1 MGLHKSMQTRLM
13 MILGGGLGSLFLVA
27 IIAIVQLNNHL
38 DAYEN
43 ILTGDIAH
51 ERSISEINLNFKI
64 QVQEW
69 KNVLLR
75 GHDPDQYQ
83 RYWSQFA
90 RLQEEIQAEGRS
102 LLTSLPA
109 GQSADL
115 VRDFLSAHAAA
126 FVEYQRGAQAFSA
139 AGFDHTVGDNAVAG
153 IDREPSR
160 LLIEAAQQIATHVQQ
175 NVITTGSQSKL
186 ISFWSTLAV
195 ILVTLLVMALAWYT
209 LRMTFLQPMK
219 HIMDHLQH
227 LAKGDF
233 TRTLGLHRKDE
244 LGQLG
249 DNITH
254 MQTSVVKIIAA
265 VKASALQLAEASTD
279 INKTAS
285 EIAHYSDETQSSTDQ
300 VATAMNE
307 MSSTVQAVAG
317 NASGAASAA
326 LEADTNARD
335 GLSIMEQAIDSMS
348 ELSDE
353 VDNVES
359 AMTQLNNETKRV
371 GNVLDVIKNVAEQT
385 NLLALNAAIEA
396 ARAGEQGRG
405 FAVVADEVR
414 ALAKRTQ
421 ESTAEIQQI
430 IQAVQNGAT
439 QATEAMKISQQK
451 TRTTTE
457 FASQA
462 GQSISSITA
471 AVSRI
476 HDMNTQIATAAEEQ
490 SYAAEEI
497 NKNVIQVVELVQ
509 STNKS
514 AQHSTYIASN
524 LDDAARQLSLQIASF
539 RV

>member
-75 GHDPDQYQ
+75 GHDSDQYQ

-209 LRMTFLQPMK
+209 LRVTFLQPMK

-307 MSSTVQAVAG
+307 MSSTVQTVAG
-317 NASGAASAA
+317 NASGAASTA
-326 LEADTNARD
+326 LEADNNARD

-462 GQSISSITA
+462 GQSINSITA

>member
-209 LRMTFLQPMK
+209 LRVTFLQPMK

-317 NASGAASAA
+317 NASSAASAA

-348 ELSDE
+348 ELSNE

-462 GQSISSITA
+462 GQSINSITA